1 MQCSPKPGYKRI
13 QLVLR
18 AERQQI
24 FVRVGCRLDFNHPPA
39 TRECVKTLIL
49 PKLQLGVGST
59 EFARTV

>member
-24 FVRVGCRLDFNHPPA
+24 FVRVGCRLTLTIHP
-39 TRECVKTLIL
+39 L
-49 PKLQLGVGST
+49 PESV
-59 EFARTV
+59 